1 MGDLMNPVRLLCAA
15 ILALTGLVAVGL
27 TTETANAASSKDL
40 NVTYTKVIKNE
51 KFSAYGRLATHNIR
65 TVKLQY
71 RDDVDDAWKTL
82 STQKSSSLGYF
93 EFSPSTSR
101 TRYFRY
107 YVPAGGGDPK
117 ISGNSRKITVVS
129 QKVTFFAVTPSFQC
143 SNVNQENVTMFAHF
157 YPVRPYRSVHF
168 TTNVGTLQAYQD
180 AKGNAAV
187 TFYPGASVFTFAGK
201 ATTDQENSAAAK
213 SSAPFTYRQSY
224 CDL

>member
-1 MGDLMNPVRLLCAA
+1 MKPVRMLCAA
-15 ILALTGLVAVGL
+15 VLALTGVAAVGL
-27 TTETANAASSKDL
+27 TTEAANAASSKDL
-40 NVTYTKVIKNE
+40 SVTYTKVIKNE
-51 KFSAYGRLATHNIR
+51 KFSAYGRIATHNSR

-71 RDDVDDAWKTL
+71 RDHTDDSWKTL
-82 STQKSSSLGYF
+82 ESQKSSGLGYF
-93 EFSPSTSR
+93 EFTPSTSR

-117 ISGNSRKITVVS
+117 ISGYSRKITVVA

-143 SNVNQENVTMFAHF
+143 SNVNQVDVTMFAHF

-168 TTNVGTLQAYQD
+168 TTNVGNKDTYED

-187 TFYPGASVFTFAGK
+187 TFYPGSSTFTFDGK
-201 ATTDQENSAAAK
+201 ATANQENSAAAK
-213 SSAPFTYRQSY
+213 TSAPFTYTQKY